1 MRVLFRRRLA
11 PLVTVSQSNNC
22 GITRSCNATK
32 INYENYDYWTLQQTD
47 STEPKCTPGIQPFD
61 ASNSLLSQ
69 TLTETD
75 YSNDNELANMKCCTI
90 ETTEDCSQMDE
101 LKSCEVE
108 DKSNSLDNESLETT
122 SSATTTTTT
131 TTTAE
136 TTDCSNPDQLQIPGN
151 DESHH
156 TDNHN
161 NTVSKSNELSKTR
174 VAQRKVSKSSSFSV
188 TTNVVS
194 QRKSIQQCKTERYRS
209 VIESLTGVGKASQ
222 LSVERLKA
230 ARDEVE
236 EAIKSRKIF
245 SVLGPYN
252 PIRQALR
259 TRGWVEKFDTN
270 NGSTGQN
277 AQETSKSMR
286 SINDNK
292 TSRSYNSLQNDTTM
306 EDSEDGDSD
315 DDVTAANEE
324 KQRVQPW
331 EEDDGYY
338 GIMSRMV
345 RSEIPRF
352 IWSLRKSQVEFRY
365 LQKDQMINH
374 HSGAPFTTKVGLC
387 RQLRNIRWFADCDA
401 DRFFPRCFIISEEED
416 RQAFINDFKLTACI
430 SLVKM
435 IASLTVDIYQPES
448 GETVMCNVEDTV
460 EATNVDGD
468 GDDSHED
475 NNKIDVN
482 SLKSENISMNDL
494 YEDSVLSFQDNT
506 ISSNN
511 SWDIDSPPNDSSK
524 IIQTPNEIVNFA
536 IFQCQ
541 EFLRF
546 KHNDDLDKS
555 KKFLAPEYPW
565 DRFLSWYYHIVKTP
579 QLLMNAKHLS
589 PHCHQLCKL
598 LKKCC
603 PQFDMDGVRN
613 VWIVKPG
620 AKSRGRGIVC
630 LDRLEDILKIVQ
642 GTVFLAE
649 ARYIVQKYIER
660 PLLIYK
666 TKFDIRQWILVTD
679 WAPLTVWWY
688 QDCYLRFCSQEFTLD
703 NFSEAIHLC
712 NNCIQHKYKNGP
724 RSSEL
729 PDENMWTWEQF
740 QTWLCKQG
748 HPNIWKEKIQPS
760 MKSAVLNALLSAQE
774 LIEPRK
780 NCFGLYGA
788 DFLLTADDFRPWLIE
803 INSSPCMSPSTSVTA
818 VYTANVLEDTLKVVL
833 DRKYSRNSDV
843 GRFEL
848 LYRQHFHSSSS
859 LYTGMELYV
868 TGSRIVKPQQQQQ
881 LDSTTTSR
889 CFCLNKTTPNLDQQ
903 TVLIPEINITAT
915 SVNDIGTSSPV
926 VLGQI
931 KSHIRKEVKSS
942 NLQSDFTDT
951 INIQKETNLLWP
963 TATHKQHAIHKSTP
977 TNLNV
982 KASLKSL
989 QITGGNSQSH
999 VAKLKNGLKDN
1010 NKIKS
1015 TSNIEYL
1022 TETIEHKN
1030 DSINKSLII
1039 GTESKCPQKPS
1050 SQDGIGVLNSL
1061 MTKSDEHYLTAGVK
1075 ISHVSSQSS
1084 QSQIN
1089 FRQKCEPIGL
1099 EKTSHT
1105 PLSSTNMQTNNEP
1118 SLLVLLPHKIHK
1130 KQNSLTCLKQNKAK
1144 SSIKTQRISPTNEIK
1159 TGNSNIE
1166 TLNNITVSN
1175 SASFDNKLNKSS
1187 DDIRKSSHHLRHNE
1201 DSRKQSIGKVNGCNK
1216 LPAIVTMK
1224 SNSPSRCRKHQV
1236 TSDHKTMNKIH
1247 KIPGFVNRVNNNKVK
1262 MSIIHFNGKN
1272 VSIDYD
1278 HSSLCHNDM
1287 HRHSRRKTI
1296 IFRKLKNMKIS
1307 SNLQKKISA
1316 KQSQTNLHDIQSA
1329 CLNNQ
1334 HNKPLNSNKLS
1345 KDQNM
1350 ETDMSNNNFSDDF
1363 ICHNHTNPSDD
1374 CVDDDDDGDDDDILS
1389 KSAQKQNS
1397 SDSGIDD
1404 GSTNESKSS
1413 HLSDKP
1419 LTTAKDNNNNN
1430 SKGIFHDDSL
1440 NTSTQYTQKAPF
1452 PSKSV
1457 TNMHPCKKLNLKFF
1471 TRNTVD
1477 QYQRK

>member
-11 PLVTVSQSNNC
+11 PLVTVSQSNNG
-22 GITRSCNATK
+22 GITESCNATK
-32 INYENYDYWTLQQTD
+32 VNYENYDYWTLQQTD
-47 STEPKCTPGIQPFD
+47 STEPKCTSGNQPFN

-69 TLTETD
+69 TLTETANP
-75 YSNDNELANMKCCTI
+75 NDELANMKCCTI
-90 ETTEDCSQMDE
+90 ETTEDCAQMDE
-101 LKSCEVE
+101 LKPCEVE

-122 SSATTTTTT
+122 STTTTT

-136 TTDCSNPDQLQIPGN
+136 TTDCSNPEQLQIPGN

-161 NTVSKSNELSKTR
+161 NTMSKSNELNKTGIT
-174 VAQRKVSKSSSFSV
+174 QRKISKSSSFSV
-188 TTNVVS
+188 TTNVIS

-209 VIESLTGVGKASQ
+209 VIESLTGVGKATQ
-222 LSVERLKA
+222 LSLERLKA
-230 ARDEVE
+230 ARDEVD
-236 EAIKSRKIF
+236 EAIKNRKIF

-277 AQETSKSMR
+277 AQETSKSVR
-286 SINDNK
+286 SVNDNK
-292 TSRSYNSLQNDTTM
+292 TSRSCNSLQNDTTM

-435 IASLTVDIYQPES
+435 VASLTVDIYQPET
-448 GETVMCNVEDTV
+448 GATVMCDVEDTV
-460 EATNVDGD
+460 EAKNVDGD
-468 GDDSHED
+468 GDDSHEE
-475 NNKIDVN
+475 NNKVDVN
-482 SLKSENISMNDL
+482 SLKSENISVNDV
-494 YEDSVLSFQDNT
+494 YEDSILSFQDNT

-511 SWDIDSPPNDSSK
+511 SWNIDSPPNDSSK
-524 IIQTPNEIVNFA
+524 IIEIPNEIINFA

-555 KKFLAPEYPW
+555 KKQFLAPEHPW

-666 TKFDIRQWILVTD
+666 TKFDIRQWFLVTD

-760 MKSAVLNALLSAQE
+760 MKNAVLNALLSAQE

-848 LYRQHFHSSSS
+848 LYRQHFHASSS

-881 LDSTTTSR
+881 LDSTTASR
-889 CFCLNKTTPNLDQQ
+889 CFCLNKTTPSLDQQ
-903 TVLIPEINITAT
+903 TVSIPEINITAT
-915 SVNDIGTSSPV
+915 SVNDNGVSSPV
-926 VLGQI
+926 IVGHI
-931 KSHIRKEVKSS
+931 KSHSRKEMKSS

-951 INIQKETNLLWP
+951 ITIQKETNILWP

-989 QITGGNSQSH
+989 QITGGISQS
-999 VAKLKNGLKDN
+999 KFSKNGLKDN
-1010 NKIKS
+1010 NMIKS

-1030 DSINKSLII
+1030 DAINKSLLIC
-1039 GTESKCPQKPS
+1039 TESKCPQKPS
-1050 SQDGIGVLNSL
+1050 SQDAIGVLNSL
-1061 MTKSDEHYLTAGVK
+1061 TRSDEYLTAGVK
-1075 ISHVSSQSS
+1075 ISHVSSQS
-1084 QSQIN
+1084 QISL
-1089 FRQKCEPIGL
+1089 RHKCEPIGL

-1105 PLSSTNMQTNNEP
+1105 PLSSTNMQTNNETP
-1118 SLLVLLPHKIHK
+1118 LLVLLPHKIHK
-1130 KQNSLTCLKQNKAK
+1130 TQNSLTCIKQSKAK
-1144 SSIKTQRISPTNEIK
+1144 PSIKTQRLSSTNEIK
-1159 TGNSNIE
+1159 TDNSSIK
-1166 TLNNITVSN
+1166 TLNNITPPN
-1175 SASFDNKLNKSS
+1175 STSFDNKLNKSS
-1187 DDIRKSSHHLRHNE
+1187 DDIIMKSSHLRYNG
-1201 DSRKQSIGKVNGCNK
+1201 DSRKQSIGKVNASNK
-1216 LPAIVTMK
+1216 LPAIVTVK
-1224 SNSPSRCRKHQV
+1224 SNSPSRSRKHQV
-1236 TSDHKTMNKIH
+1236 TAADHKTMNKIH
-1247 KIPGFVNRVNNNKVK
+1247 KIPGFVSRVNHKVK

-1278 HSSLCHNDM
+1278 CSSLYHNDM

-1307 SNLQKKISA
+1307 SSLQKKISI
-1316 KQSQTNLHDIQSA
+1316 KQST
-1329 CLNNQ
+1329 CLNS
-1334 HNKPLNSNKLS
+1334 HDNKPLNSNKLC

-1350 ETDMSNNNFSDDF
+1350 
-1363 ICHNHTNPSDD
+1363 IYDD
-1374 CVDDDDDGDDDDILS
+1374 CVDDDDEDDGDDILS

-1419 LTTAKDNNNNN
+1419 LTTANN
-1430 SKGIFHDDSL
+1430 KGIFHDDSF
-1440 NTSTQYTQKAPF
+1440 NTSAQYTQKAPI
-1452 PSKSV
+1452 PSISV
-1457 TNMHPCKKLNLKFF
+1457 INMHPCKKLNLKFF
-1471 TRNTVD
+1471 TRNSVD